1 MLWILELVCSHIL
14 KFIYKL
20 GIESGGHGQSKAPSL
35 ITLVSDI
42 LHEFPN
48 GLPPLLGAG
57 GLVSGT
63 CVAALLALGASG
75 AVFGT
80 RFVVTPESLYVPE
93 QKTALC
99 AAKSSDTIRTTVFD
113 ILRGTSGWPLGI
125 DGRALKNETV
135 ERIEKGE
142 DLEEIKCAFE
152 KATKNR
158 DPSGMLIWSGASI
171 GRINDIKPAA
181 VRYF

>member
-1 MLWILELVCSHIL
+1 M
-14 KFIYKL
+14 
-20 GIESGGHGQSKAPSL
+20 
-35 ITLVSDI
+35 
-42 LHEFPN
+42 
-48 GLPPLLGAG
+48 
-57 GLVSGT
+57 
-63 CVAALLALGASG
+63 
-75 AVFGT
+75 
-80 RFVVTPESLYVPE
+80 
-93 QKTALC
+93 
-99 AAKSSDTIRTTVFD
+99 FD

-125 DGRALKNETV
+125 DGRALRNETV
-135 ERIEKGE
+135 ERIERGE